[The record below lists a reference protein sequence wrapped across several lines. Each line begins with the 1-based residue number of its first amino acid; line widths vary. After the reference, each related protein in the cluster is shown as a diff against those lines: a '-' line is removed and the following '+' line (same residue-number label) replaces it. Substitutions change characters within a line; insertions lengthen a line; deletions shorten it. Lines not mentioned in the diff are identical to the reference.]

1 MSTFA
6 NAVITGVGFGSLYGL
21 VALGLVVIF
30 KSTGIL
36 NFSAGSLMA
45 LGGLVAASVTG
56 NGFWLATA
64 FALVVVAVVGGASN
78 VVVMNPLLG
87 RGLFPGVMV
96 TIGLTSIVQGV
107 CGIKFGTRGIFLD
120 SPISTPSV
128 DLPLGTTM
136 SSTLLVSLLVAV
148 AATLVLHVAFQR
160 TGVGLQLRAAASRP
174 EIATMFG
181 ANPARIFTYA
191 WAVAGALAAIA
202 GTLLAS
208 LTVADMSI
216 AAFAVRA
223 FAAMIVGGV
232 DSLGGALLGGIS
244 IGVVELLAGTYLGN
258 DWRIPSTMVVL
269 MAFLLLR
276 PSGMFGTP
284 EVVRP

>member
-1 MSTFA
+1 VSTFV
-6 NAVITGVGFGSLYGL
+6 NAVLSGIGFGSLYGL

-45 LGGLVAASVTG
+45 LGGLAAASVTG

-64 FALVVVAVVGGASN
+64 FAIVIVTVVAGVSN
-78 VVVMNPLLG
+78 VAVMNPLLG

-96 TIGLTSIVQGV
+96 TIGLSSIVEGV
-107 CGIKFGTRGIFLD
+107 CAIKFGTRAIFLD
-120 SPISTPSV
+120 SPIEKPAFELPGGTSMSTTLFVSV
-128 DLPLGTTM
+128 VL
-136 SSTLLVSLLVAV
+136 AV
-148 AATLVLHVAFQR
+148 AATVVLSIGFQR
-160 TGVGLQLRAAASRP
+160 TGIGLQLRAAAARP
-174 EIATMFG
+174 EVATMFG
-181 ANPARIFTYA
+181 ANPGRIFTVA
-191 WAVAGALAAIA
+191 WAVAGALAALA
-202 GTLLAS
+202 GALLAS

-232 DSLGGALLGGIS
+232 DSIGGAMAGGIL
-244 IGVVELLAGTYLGN
+244 IGLIELLAGTYLGN
-258 DWRIPSTMVVL
+258 DYRIPSTMIVL

>member
-1 MSTFA
+1 MSTFV
-6 NAVITGVGFGSLYGL
+6 NAVISGVGFGSLYGI

-64 FALVVVAVVGGASN
+64 FAVVVVAVVGAASN
-78 VVVMNPLLG
+78 VVVMRPLLG

-96 TIGLTSIVQGV
+96 TIGLTSVVQGV
-107 CGIKFGTRGIFLD
+107 CAIKFGARASFLD
-120 SPISTPSV
+120 PPIESPSV
-128 DLPLGTTM
+128 GLPAGASM
-136 SSTLLVSLLVAV
+136 SSTLLVSLLLAV
-148 AATLVLHVAFQR
+148 AATAALTLVFQR

-174 EIATMFG
+174 EVATMFG
-181 ANPARIFTYA
+181 ANPVRIFTFA
-191 WAVAGALAAIA
+191 WAVAGALAAVA
-202 GTLLAS
+202 GALLAS

-258 DWRIPSTMVVL
+258 DFRIPSTMIVL
-269 MAFLLLR
+269 MVFLLIR

>member
-1 MSTFA
+1 MSTFL
-6 NAVITGVGFGSLYGL
+6 NAVLSGIGFGSLYGL

-45 LGGLVAASVTG
+45 LGGLVAASMTG
-56 NGFWLATA
+56 SGFWMAAA
-64 FALVVVAVVGGASN
+64 FAVVVVTVIAGASN

-96 TIGLTSIVQGV
+96 TIGLASIVEGV
-107 CGIKFGTRGIFLD
+107 CAIKFGARAIFLD
-120 SPISTPSV
+120 PPIQNPAI
-128 DLPLGTTM
+128 DLPGELTM
-136 SSTLLVSLLVAV
+136 SSTLLVSLVLALS
-148 AATLVLHVAFQR
+148 ATVILSIGFQR
-160 TGVGLQLRAAASRP
+160 TGVGLQLRAAAARP
-174 EIATMFG
+174 EVATMFG

-232 DSLGGALLGGIS
+232 DSLGGAMAGGIM
-244 IGVVELLAGTYLGN
+244 IGVIELLAGTYLGN
-258 DWRIPSTMVVL
+258 DYRIPSTMIVL

>member
-1 MSTFA
+1 VSSFV
-6 NAVITGVGFGSLYGL
+6 NAVLSGIGFGSLYGL

-45 LGGLVAASVTG
+45 LGGLAAASVTG

-64 FALVVVAVVGGASN
+64 FAIVIVTVVGGVSN
-78 VVVMNPLLG
+78 VAVMNPLLG

-96 TIGLTSIVQGV
+96 TIGLSSIVEGV
-107 CGIKFGTRGIFLD
+107 CAIKFGTRAIFLD
-120 SPISTPSV
+120 SAIEKPAL
-128 DLPLGTTM
+128 DLPGGTSM
-136 SSTLLVSLLVAV
+136 STTLFISLILAV
-148 AATLVLHVAFQR
+148 AATVVLSIGFQR
-160 TGVGLQLRAAASRP
+160 TGIGLQLRAAAARP
-174 EIATMFG
+174 EVATMFG
-181 ANPARIFTYA
+181 ANPARIFTVA
-191 WAVAGALAAIA
+191 WAVAGALAALA
-202 GTLLAS
+202 GALLAS

-232 DSLGGALLGGIS
+232 DSLGGAMAGGIL
-244 IGVVELLAGTYLGN
+244 IGVIELLAGTYLGN
-258 DWRIPSTMVVL
+258 DYRIPSTMIVL

>member
-1 MSTFA
+1 VSTFV

-78 VVVMNPLLG
+78 LVVMNPLLG

-120 SPISTPSV
+120 SPIATPSV